1 MALTTTTTIPSGV
14 QELYDKL
21 LLAYAQPRL
30 IHGLWAQKRPLKKGH
45 GKQIKFRRYDKL
57 AKAKTALTEG
67 ITPAGKQLSATDL
80 TATINPYGDYVTL
93 TDMVILTQVDPQVK
107 DALRILGDQKGETI
121 DELMRDV
128 MQAGTSVYRA
138 NDVADRSSIITKPS
152 TDDLDNIERLLDRNN
167 ALKVTSMINASTG
180 IGTTPL
186 DACYVSV
193 WHTDAK
199 KDLRALNGF
208 IKVEEYPNTSKT
220 LPGEFGTYGNIRC
233 CATTEAKIVPDAG
246 APVST
251 SGLKTTSGSN
261 VDVYCALIFGGD
273 SYADIPL
280 AGMEAEVIV
289 KSPRKDDGNTNDPL
303 NMRHTC
309 GWKAFWAGRILNDD
323 WLYRYEHG
331 VSD

>member
-57 AKAKTALTEG
+57 AKAKTPLTEG

-128 MQAGTSVYRA
+128 MQAGTSVYYA
-138 NDVADRSSIITKPS
+138 NGVAGRDNIAKEPS
-152 TDDLDNIERLLDRNN
+152 ADDLDNIERMLDRNN

-180 IGTTPL
+180 IGTSPI

-199 KDLRALNGF
+199 KDLRAIPGF
-208 IKVEEYPNTSKT
+208 IRVEEYASTSKL

-233 CATTEAKIVPDAG
+233 CATTEAKIVEDAG
-246 APVST
+246 GPVSGT
-251 SGLKTTSGSN
+251 NLKSTSGSN

-273 SYADIPL
+273 AYADIPL
-280 AGMEAEVIV
+280 AGSEAEVIV

-303 NMRHTC
+303 NMRHTV
-309 GWKAFWAGRILNDD
+309 GWKAFWTGRILNDD
-323 WLYRYEHG
+323 WLFRYEHA
-331 VSD
+331 VTD